1 MSMYNTAP
9 FDVAEMTDSINKL
22 PLMPMRLTKL
32 FTQKSVRTTT
42 VALDIKKGR
51 ITLVEDQDRSAP
63 AQSLAG
69 KGDKRSLKTIE
80 TAHLPQSDNIRPEDV
95 QDVRAFGS
103 NEPLPMVTAV
113 NDKLAII
120 KNNIAMTKEIHRLG
134 AVKGVVMDADGET
147 EILDL
152 FDLFG
157 ATKVAQTLTFPTT
170 LKVNEDPILA
180 GVMKA
185 KRSVEAGMGGVPYQR
200 IEAIVGAN
208 FYDKLTGNQLVR
220 DAYRL
225 WAANLASFGDNDY
238 RKRGFT
244 YGGVT
249 WYEAS
254 ETVGG
259 LTLVDSDK
267 AHVYPVG
274 AGIFTEYMAP
284 ANWMSTVNTYGKPYY
299 AQMQTLDNDRGYY
312 VEGQANPLNIC
323 NFPEAL
329 VEITAA

>member
-1 MSMYNTAP
+1 MSMYNSAP
-9 FDVAEMTDSINKL
+9 FDVVEMTDAINKL

-32 FTQKSVRTTT
+32 FTQKAVRTTS

-51 ITLVEDQDRSAP
+51 ITLVETQDRSAP

-69 KGDKRSLKTIE
+69 KGDKRTLKTIE

-113 NDKLAII
+113 NDKLMLI

-134 AVKGVVMDADGET
+134 AVKGVVMDADGST
-147 EILDL
+147 EIIDL
-152 FDLFG
+152 YDLFG

-180 GVMKA
+180 GIMKA

-220 DAYRL
+220 EAYRL

-249 WYEAS
+249 FYEAS
-254 ETVGG
+254 EAVGG
-259 LTLVDSDK
+259 LTLVETEK

-274 AGIFTEYMAP
+274 SGIFTEYMAP
-284 ANWMSTVNTYGKPYY
+284 ANWMSAANTYGKAYY

-312 VEGQANPLNIC
+312 VEGQSNPLMLC

-329 VEITAA
+329 VELTAA

>member
-9 FDVAEMTDSINKL
+9 FDVAEMTDAINKL
-22 PLMPMRLTKL
+22 PLMPMRLARL
-32 FTQKSVRTTT
+32 FTLKAVRTTS

-51 ITLVEDQDRSAP
+51 ITLVETQDRSAP

-69 KGDKRSLKTIE
+69 KGDKRTLKTIE

-95 QDVRAFGS
+95 QDVRTFGS

-113 NDKLAII
+113 NDKLMII

-134 AVKGVVMDADGET
+134 AVKGVVMDADGTT
-147 EILDL
+147 EIIDL

-157 ATKVAQTLTFPTT
+157 ASKVTKTLTFPSADNIKENPVLTG
-170 LKVNEDPILA
+170 IM
-180 GVMKA
+180 GA

-208 FYDKLTGNQLVR
+208 FYDKLTGNKFVR
-220 DAYRL
+220 EAYNL
-225 WAANLASFGDNDY
+225 WAANQAAFGDNDY

-259 LTLVDSDK
+259 LTLVGSEK

-274 AGIFTEYMAP
+274 PGIFTEYMAP
-284 ANWMSTVNTYGKPYY
+284 ANWMSAANTYGKPYY

-312 VEGQANPLNIC
+312 VEGQANPLMLC